1 MRIKFKKTAVE
12 DMRATERYIREQLNN
27 PSAAAKLTRR
37 VYDAIML
44 LEDNPFMG
52 TELCSRYAVDTD
64 IRFLVVA
71 KQIVFY
77 RVVGNEYVEV
87 TRVLDGRQDYMAL
100 LFEIK
105 YVHAKRAEE
114 RTLRVFYCLAPSCGG
129 VQRVSRRHKMVP
141 RARR

>member
-27 PSAAAKLTRR
+27 PKLTRR

-100 LFEIK
+100 LF
-105 YVHAKRAEE
+105 
-114 RTLRVFYCLAPSCGG
+114 
-129 VQRVSRRHKMVP
+129 
-141 RARR
+141 

>member
-52 TELCSRYAVDTD
+52 TEVCSR
-64 IRFLVVA
+64 
-71 KQIVFY
+71 
-77 RVVGNEYVEV
+77 
-87 TRVLDGRQDYMAL
+87 
-100 LFEIK
+100 
-105 YVHAKRAEE
+105 
-114 RTLRVFYCLAPSCGG
+114 
-129 VQRVSRRHKMVP
+129 
-141 RARR
+141 

>member
-1 MRIKFKKTAVE
+1 
-12 DMRATERYIREQLNN
+12 
-27 PSAAAKLTRR
+27 
-37 VYDAIML
+37 
-44 LEDNPFMG
+44 MG

-87 TRVLDGRQDYMAL
+87 PLFFVGGQDIMAL

-114 RTLRVFYCLAPSCGG
+114 RTLRVFSMPLRRPCGG
-129 VQRVSRRHKMVP
+129 VQRESRRHGTV
-141 RARR
+141 RWARRQPRPNVGTPFL

>member
-1 MRIKFKKTAVE
+1 
-12 DMRATERYIREQLNN
+12 
-27 PSAAAKLTRR
+27 
-37 VYDAIML
+37 
-44 LEDNPFMG
+44 MG

-114 RTLRVFYCLAPSCGG
+114 RTLRVFYALAPS
-129 VQRVSRRHKMVP
+129 VRR
-141 RARR
+141 RAARKPTARNGALGAALAAPKRRNPFN